1 MIEGL
6 KMKYALYPGCVMPT
20 EQYAYEMSIREVMPK
35 LDVELV
41 DLKGFSCC
49 GEPIKSVN
57 QMLTLTLSARNL
69 AIAEKEGLDIFAPC
83 PMCHLALSECKRI
96 LDTDTA
102 MNERVNKFLKDEG
115 LKYSGVSDIVSTID
129 LIHDKIGM
137 EKIKKL
143 VKKPLK
149 DLKVATHNGCH
160 MIRPSEIGRPD
171 DSENP
176 QKMDNILEAIGAKAL
191 DYPEKLDCCGGL
203 LTANLPESALTKTG
217 QKLKGV
223 QDQGFDAFIDT
234 CPWCHRQY
242 DSKQTKAGETVA
254 AKLDVP
260 VLYLTQ
266 ILGLSF
272 GISKD
277 KLGLDLNLSPVEKL
291 VIVGG
296 K

>member
-1 MIEGL
+1 M
-6 KMKYALYPGCVMPT
+6 KKYALYPGCVMPT
-20 EQYAYEMSIREVMPK
+20 EQYACEMSIREVMPF
-35 LDVELV
+35 LDVKLV

-49 GEPIKSVN
+49 GEPIKNVN
-57 QMLTLTLSARNL
+57 QMLTLVLSARNL
-69 AIAEKEGLDIFAPC
+69 ALVEKEGLDVFAPC

-96 LDTDTA
+96 LDNDLT
-102 MNERVNKFLKDEG
+102 MKERVNKFLSDEG
-115 LKYSGVSDIVSTID
+115 LKYSGNSRIVSILD
-129 LIHDKIGM
+129 LLYDVVGLDKIK
-137 EKIKKL
+137 ER

-149 DLKVATHNGCH
+149 DLKVATHYGCH
-160 MIRPSEIGRPD
+160 LIRPSEIGRPD

-176 QKMDNILEAIGAKAL
+176 QKMEKILEAIGAKPL
-191 DYPEKLDCCGGL
+191 YYPEKLDCCGGL

-217 QKLKGV
+217 QKL
-223 QDQGFDAFIDT
+223 QRIQEQGFDAFIDV

-242 DSKQTKAGETVA
+242 DAKQTKAGETVA
-254 AKLDVP
+254 AKLEVP
-260 VLYLTQ
+260 VFYLTQ

-291 VIVGG
+291 IIGGG

>member
-1 MIEGL
+1 
-6 KMKYALYPGCVMPT
+6 MKYALYPGCVMPT

-83 PMCHLALSECKRI
+83 PICHLALSECKRI
-96 LDTDTA
+96 LDADPA
-102 MNERVNKFLKDEG
+102 MNERVNKFLEDEG
-115 LKYSGVSDIVSTID
+115 LKYSGTSDIVSTID
-129 LIHDKIGM
+129 LIHDKIGI

-160 MIRPSEIGRPD
+160 LIRPSEIGRPD

-176 QKMDNILEAIGAKAL
+176 QKMDKILKAVGANPL

-203 LTANLPESALTKTG
+203 LTANLPEAALTKTG

-291 VIVGG
+291 AVVGG